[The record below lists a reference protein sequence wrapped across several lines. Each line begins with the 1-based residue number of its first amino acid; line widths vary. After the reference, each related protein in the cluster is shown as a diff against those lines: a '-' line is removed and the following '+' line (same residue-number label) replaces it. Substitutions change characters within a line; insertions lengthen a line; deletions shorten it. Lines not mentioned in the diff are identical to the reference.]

1 MTHIDGIGRVVVP
14 VTDQDRALEFY
25 LGTLGMEKRA
35 EVPAAGGDRAG
46 RPGRLARSPQPR

>member
-25 LGTLGMEKRA
+25 LGD
-35 EVPAAGGDRAG
+35 AGDGKARG
-46 RPGRLARSPQPR
+46 GTRGWRRPGWASRQAGTVTAA